1 MANIYSICGIS
12 DATVRDYLEQISLWP
27 AATSKMLRY
36 RKNAIA
42 NQSARIC
49 WKSQTYDNALMSKIQ
64 QSFASVIVRPAWR
77 TAFLEALIGGSK
89 IHLNR
94 KSRRICRYLST
105 DGRTSLTMFMAGRIT
120 RLSIANFFLPLNYGL
135 QLWKPCATLVENEDC
150 RLKSVNT
157 NTIQSMSSTDLN
169 QLSGF
174 RPLSLLP
181 SRFVLPHFFPS
192 FCISKVAVRDWWRAR
207 ISDDGFCL

>member
-1 MANIYSICGIS
+1 MIVGAHSPQCAVLAHLSIQISSLFLTLLRFSTWMANIYSICGIS

-36 RKNAIA
+36 RRNAIA
-42 NQSARIC
+42 NKSARIC

-94 KSRRICRYLST
+94 KSRRICRC
-105 DGRTSLTMFMAGRIT
+105 TSALMVERHWQCLWLVVSLDWALRI
-120 RLSIANFFLPLNYGL
+120 P
-135 QLWKPCATLVENEDC
+135 
-150 RLKSVNT
+150 
-157 NTIQSMSSTDLN
+157 
-169 QLSGF
+169 
-174 RPLSLLP
+174 
-181 SRFVLPHFFPS
+181 
-192 FCISKVAVRDWWRAR
+192 FCH
-207 ISDDGFCL
+207 